1 MVLLVVLSVVW
12 RKFKPA
18 GMFVV
23 AAIIVLELLRRD
35 FFACI
40 IHPDRAHANVSLF
53 LGACDILGAVIL
65 IIGYWLGVVATI
77 AYHIVLSV
85 WSQTLHIPGIAE
97 YPWERPGQ
105 MTFEE
110 EGPIMA
116 RRRQLHN
123 IGATVRRRLIWSSW
137 LILFV
142 AWTSDLMH
150 PRRLLTP
157 YYMGPWN
164 AGVFLVPINQLL
176 KCGWRKIIIHVL
188 ARDSFDYDLLWVSE
202 PHNMELPPSPP

>member
-1 MVLLVVLSVVW
+1 MVLIVVLSVVW
-12 RKFKPA
+12 RKIKPA

-40 IHPDRAHANVSLF
+40 IHPDRSHANVSLF
-53 LGACDILGAVIL
+53 LGACEILGAVIL
-65 IIGYWLGVVATI
+65 IIGCWLGVVATI

-97 YPWERPGQ
+97 YSWE
-105 MTFEE
+105 
-110 EGPIMA
+110 
-116 RRRQLHN
+116 RRQLHN

-142 AWTSDLMH
+142 AWTM
-150 PRRLLTP
+150 
-157 YYMGPWN
+157 
-164 AGVFLVPINQLL
+164 
-176 KCGWRKIIIHVL
+176 
-188 ARDSFDYDLLWVSE
+188 
-202 PHNMELPPSPP
+202 